1 MKHYVCQLY
10 GGTILFYF
18 LVSTAKVNLIQG
30 THGKK
35 NQRGQK
41 KRSLIVFLFPL
52 DSALNWINFLKCN

>member
-1 MKHYVCQLY
+1 MKHCVCQLY

-35 NQRGQK
+35 KSERSEK
-41 KRSLIVFLFPL
+41 KVIDSFLISFRFSSEL
-52 DSALNWINFLKCN
+52 D